1 MAAKASK
8 QGSCDNI
15 LHTARK
21 VSTLLSSAN
30 SMTFS
35 DFLDLIDA
43 PCFSSTDT
51 NSGVHQNVCGSRCLI
66 SRL

>member
-8 QGSCDNI
+8 EGSCDNI
-15 LHTARK
+15 LHT
-21 VSTLLSSAN
+21 LLSSSN

-35 DFLDLIDA
+35 DFLDLIDS

-51 NSGVHQNVCGSRCLI
+51 NSSVHQNVCGSRCLI